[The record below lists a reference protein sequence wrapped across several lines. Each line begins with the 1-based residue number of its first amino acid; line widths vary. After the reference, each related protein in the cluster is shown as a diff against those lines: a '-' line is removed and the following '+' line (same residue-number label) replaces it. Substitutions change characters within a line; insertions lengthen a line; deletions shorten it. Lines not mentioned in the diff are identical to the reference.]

1 MSVTKP
7 DSLIGNQPKFQYLQ
21 VHYFPGKHTSGASNC
36 LHRTGGGRGDP
47 IHARDFLSE
56 AEDIFGSRK
65 EFQSKDF
72 LCSPTPWGAVLCSA
86 DQKVGALGRIS
97 YAYAG
102 VYKITSLSR
111 RKPLPNHICQKK
123 DSLEPSSFDHL
134 RTKWAFQERNKHL

>member
-1 MSVTKP
+1 MVP
-7 DSLIGNQPKFQYLQ
+7 QIAF
-21 VHYFPGKHTSGASNC
+21 
-36 LHRTGGGRGDP
+36 TGPGGRGDP